1 MREVLDMVETPTNRW
16 PEPTMVADDDAAPQ
30 GAGGQVVVARVL
42 WSLTIRCP
50 PSWAT
55 PSPPA
60 ATARA
65 TGSSSS
71 SSAGRTRRSPTTEGA
86 LSQPSPALALSLA
99 RPPPRNPSRPR
110 TGPIC
115 HCLPLTPTR
124 RLPTCSGCFGKCPLL
139 RRPRDTADA
148 RRFSSGPPAAGSP
161 QGRGS
166 DRRRS
171 AVCLGPVRAHVGP

>member
-1 MREVLDMVETPTNRW
+1 MVEPTTNRW
-16 PEPTMVADDDAAPQ
+16 QPTTRSPDDDAAPH
-30 GAGGQVVVARVL
+30 GAGGRVVGPRPPWLVHP
-42 WSLTIRCP
+42 LT
-50 PSWAT
+50 SAT
-55 PSPPA
+55 SAAPCPPA
-60 ATARA
+60 ALARA
-65 TGSSSS
+65 TRSSSS
-71 SSAGRTRRSPTTEGA
+71 SSAGQTRRSPTTEGA

-110 TGPIC
+110 SGPIC

-148 RRFSSGPPAAGSP
+148 RRFASGRPAAGSP